1 MERELH
7 MAAPLTLVL
16 CEARAT
22 ATKAALQPLPAPH
35 MQPGQDV
42 CSGKALSGAGQQT
55 KDRGFSVLKSLY
67 TQSKSLRLK
76 TILPQFKQF
85 RVEL

>member
-1 MERELH
+1 MFSDVPPNLHSMERELH

-22 ATKAALQPLPAPH
+22 ATKAELQPLPATH
-35 MQPGQDV
+35 MQPGQDTDV
-42 CSGKALSGAGQQT
+42 CSGKALSGAGQQM

-67 TQSKSLRLK
+67 T
-76 TILPQFKQF
+76 
-85 RVEL
+85 